1 MQSSQQP
8 AARVGSQEPR
18 VRIEPKA
25 EWTEGDNAIA
35 MVSKYCFK
43 PFPWQ
48 EELLRCWL
56 SRDASGRFAV
66 ATAGLSVPRQ
76 NGKNGALEGMEFY
89 LLCMVP
95 NTHILHTAHQV
106 KTEHKSFLRL
116 KRYFERGPKE
126 IARLV
131 EKVSNVRGEEGITLA
146 NGNTIEYAARSKNGA
161 RGFDNITLLVYDE
174 AQALTPEHVEAL
186 VATLA
191 ASKSERMVIYMG
203 TPPAEDVDGHV
214 FRDVRRRALTNP
226 SPRTAWHEWGVAEVG
241 DIEDR
246 DRWYEANPSMGLTL
260 SEEWTEDTEL
270 SSMTQEGFA
279 RERLGWWDDSAD
291 EDDYCVDRDR
301 WAAALCKDPP
311 KDGIVCFGVKFATN
325 GRAATIAACIRP
337 DDGGPLHVEV
347 AAHATNGGDADWAFG
362 KLAPKFYDTA
372 QVIVDGKAHSEDLAQ
387 LMRDAK
393 APKKLLVQPNASE
406 VADACAMFAG
416 TVQSG
421 RVTHFGQSDLTL
433 SATGCTKRPIGKA
446 GGWGFDGG
454 GKIDETYAEAAALA
468 CYAARKTKRDPRRK
482 ARVL

>member
-48 EELLRCWL
+48 ETLLRCWL

-66 ATAGLSVPRQ
+66 AAAGLSVPRQ
-76 NGKNGALEGMEFY
+76 NGKNGAIEALEFY

-95 NTHILHTAHQV
+95 DTHILHTAHQV

-116 KRYFERGPKE
+116 KRYFERGPKA

-279 RERLGWWDDSAD
+279 RERLGWWDETAD
-291 EDDYCVDRDR
+291 QDDYCVDSRK
-301 WAAALCKDPP
+301 WAEAVRKDPP
-311 KDGIVCFGVKFATN
+311 TDGVVAYAVKFGTN
-325 GRAATIAACIRP
+325 GRRATVAACIRP
-337 DDGGPLHVEV
+337 DGGGPLHVEMV
-347 AAHATNGGDADWAFG
+347 EHTSDRGTAEWAFG
-362 KLAPKFYDTA
+362 LLSGAFGKAA
-372 QVIVDGKAHSEDLAQ
+372 QVVVDGKAHSEDFAQ
-387 LMRDAK
+387 LTRDARL
-393 APKKLLVQPNASE
+393 PRKLLWQPSSTD

-416 TVQSG
+416 AVEAG
-421 RVTHFGQSDLTL
+421 RLTHYGQSSLTL
-433 SATGCTKRPIGKA
+433 GVTGCTKRPIGKN

-454 GKIDETYAEAAALA
+454 GKLDETVPEAAALA
-468 CYAARKTKRDPRRK
+468 YWAARTTKRDPRR
-482 ARVL
+482 RSSVF